1 MAQDSRLL
9 ALAAHRDSSSM
20 KSLAIVTMFF
30 LPGTFVSSLFSIPLF
45 DWDALPDLASA
56 YKLARWRPILTTY
69 LAVTV
74 PLTALTFGIW
84 GLWLYAVNV
93 QRRRSS
99 KEAEVVLRKG
109 KQKSEVEVVLEK
121 KMRMFEFDLPKS

>member
-20 KSLAIVTMFF
+20 KSLSIVTMFF

-45 DWDALPDLASA
+45 DWDALPDVASA
-56 YKLARWRPILTTY
+56 YSLARWRPVLATY
-69 LAVTV
+69 MAVTV

-93 QRRRSS
+93 QGRRRS
-99 KEAEVVLRKG
+99 KEAEVLLRKG
-109 KQKSEVEVVLEK
+109 KQKSEVDVILEE
-121 KMRMFEFDLPKS
+121 KMRMFQSDLPKP